1 MGFYFVG
8 IVMALLAINN
18 SIKEK
23 LKIIFKKPV
32 AFIIVNVVF
41 MFLLIFIIVR
51 PSIWE
56 AASAF
61 AVSNRI
67 GTWLVRSSDFMVW
80 QS

>member
-23 LKIIFKKPV
+23 LKVIFKKPV

-56 AASAF
+56 ALGIELGLCRTG
-61 AVSNRI
+61 V
-67 GTWLVRSSDFMVW
+67 LLCFMVFFTP
-80 QS
+80 